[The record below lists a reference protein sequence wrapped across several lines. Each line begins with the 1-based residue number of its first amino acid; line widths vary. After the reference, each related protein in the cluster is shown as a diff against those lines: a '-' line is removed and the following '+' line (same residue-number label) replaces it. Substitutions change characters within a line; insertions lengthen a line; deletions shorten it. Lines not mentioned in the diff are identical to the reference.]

1 MKLTEIQ
8 ITDHPLRQQ
17 IIERG
22 IPLQKLRMAL
32 GGVPSENSLSRA
44 LRGIDS
50 MSPELERRIEK
61 ILTESEA
68 DAGGNSHE

>member
-1 MKLTEIQ
+1 
-8 ITDHPLRQQ
+8 
-17 IIERG
+17 
-22 IPLQKLRMAL
+22 MAL